1 VDILREMASA
11 KGDKF
16 IVGFAAETADVA
28 QNARKKLAAKN
39 LDLIVANDVT
49 AEGAGFDHDT
59 NAVSLFYRDGRDV
72 ALPKMSKAEVA
83 QRVLDEIVRLRGA
96 LRSKPAKRL
105 SVV

>member
-1 VDILREMASA
+1 MASA

-28 QNARKKLAAKN
+28 QNAHKKLAAKN
-39 LDLIVANDVT
+39 LDLLVANDVT

-59 NAVSLFYRDGRDV
+59 NVVSLYYRDGGDEP
-72 ALPKMSKAEVA
+72 LPKMSKTEVP

-96 LRSKPAKRL
+96 LRNKPAKRL